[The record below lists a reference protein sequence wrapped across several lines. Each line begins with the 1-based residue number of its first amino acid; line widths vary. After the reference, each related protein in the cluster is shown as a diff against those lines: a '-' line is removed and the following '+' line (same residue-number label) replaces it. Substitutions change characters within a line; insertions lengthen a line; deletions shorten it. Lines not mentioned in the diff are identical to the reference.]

1 MRETLLKLRRF
12 TMAALLAMIGL
23 PMMAQ
28 RVSVKTNALYWAG
41 ATPNIGVEFRLNRH
55 FTLNVEGLGNRFKAG
70 SKLDTRVLGFM
81 PEARYW
87 FSIRPQAG
95 HFVGL
100 MGMATDYDITLKNKI
115 HKGDAVGAGVT
126 YGYSFVLSRRWSM
139 EATAGLGVL
148 NVRKVDHRKGEPE
161 PASATSS
168 LKLTPMKLG
177 LSFVYI
183 IK

>member
-1 MRETLLKLRRF
+1 MRETLLKLRRYVVVAVF
-12 TMAALLAMIGL
+12 SAIGI

-126 YGYSFVLSRRWSM
+126 YGYSFVLNRRWSI

-148 NVRKVDHRKGEPE
+148 GVRKVDHAKSEPE
-161 PASATSS
+161 PASAKSS
-168 LKLTPMKLG
+168 LKLAPMKLG

>member
-1 MRETLLKLRRF
+1 MRETLLKLWQF
-12 TMAALLAMIGL
+12 AMAAALFLIST

-28 RVSVKTNALYWAG
+28 RVSLKSNALYWAG

-55 FTLNVEGLGNRFKAG
+55 FTLNIEGLGNRLKVG
-70 SKLDTRVLGFM
+70 SKLDTRVLSFT

-95 HFVGL
+95 HFVGV
-100 MGMATDYDITLKNKI
+100 MGMATDYDITLKNKVY
-115 HKGDAVGAGVT
+115 KGEAIGAGLT
-126 YGYSFVLSRRWSM
+126 YGYSFVLNNRWSL
-139 EATAGLGVL
+139 EATAGIGLLGT
-148 NVRKVDHRKGEPE
+148 RKVDHRKNEPE
-161 PASATSS
+161 PASAKSS
-168 LKLTPMKLG
+168 MVFAPMKLG